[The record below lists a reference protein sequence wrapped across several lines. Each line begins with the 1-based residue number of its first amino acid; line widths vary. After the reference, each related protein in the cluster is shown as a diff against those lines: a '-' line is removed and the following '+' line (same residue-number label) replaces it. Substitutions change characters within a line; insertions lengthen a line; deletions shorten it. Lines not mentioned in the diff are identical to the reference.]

1 MTRRA
6 ALLLLVPLVAAAC
19 GGDDDDGTA
28 TAPSTTTSAPACDV
42 VGDTEA
48 APASDL
54 EVTLDE
60 WSIAAGEATAGPIRF
75 VVANEGDVE
84 HELAIKQVGGKL
96 LGEIEPFASGSTC
109 EGTFDLAAGTYKLF
123 CEIEDE
129 SGMTHEAAGMVT
141 ELTVK

>member
-1 MTRRA
+1 MIRRA
-6 ALLLLVPLVAAAC
+6 AFLLLVPLVVAAC
-19 GGDDDDGTA
+19 GGDDDGTA
-28 TAPSTTTSAPACDV
+28 SASSTTTAAAPACDV
-42 VGDTEA
+42 VGDTD
-48 APASDL
+48 APPTSDL

-60 WSIAAGEATAGPIRF
+60 WSILAGEATAGPIRF